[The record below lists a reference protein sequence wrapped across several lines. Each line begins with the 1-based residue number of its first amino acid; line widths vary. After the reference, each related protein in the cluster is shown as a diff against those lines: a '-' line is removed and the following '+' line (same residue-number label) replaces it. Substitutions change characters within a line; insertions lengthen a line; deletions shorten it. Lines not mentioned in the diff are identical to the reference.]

1 MDFRKRQTIAAS
13 PAEPGDLPHG
23 LVVPRGDAG
32 VKREGASED
41 RIIANSFKLEQ
52 QSALSLPGSRRTPQA
67 RHRNWSNPGRQI
79 HGKAQATPI
88 SFRNHADG
96 IASLDLFVVPTL
108 SFRLLYGLVILRHGR
123 RQILGLGMAARPTAE
138 WMARQL
144 TEACGRK
151 CPPRYIVRDR
161 SITADRIYHGQ
172 ARAIQSPHWGSCAK
186 ARDFD
191 ARVRLRSSS
200 FHCEWRVTVAMPRKG
215 PIGPIRDPAPL
226 AMVPKS

>member
-1 MDFRKRQTIAAS
+1 MKS
-13 PAEPGDLPHG
+13 
-23 LVVPRGDAG
+23 VVPRGDAG

-41 RIIANSFKLEQ
+41 RIIANSFRLEQ

-79 HGKAQATPI
+79 HGKAQATTI
-88 SFRNHADG
+88 SRLEDFSPQPRRWDC
-96 IASLDLFVVPTL
+96 ILDLFVVPTL

-144 TEACGRK
+144 TEACARK

-161 SITADRIYHGQ
+161 PITAR
-172 ARAIQSPHWGSCAK
+172 GSTMDKHALYK
-186 ARDFD
+186 ARIGGH
-191 ARVRLRSSS
+191 ALRP
-200 FHCEWRVTVAMPRKG
+200 EY
-215 PIGPIRDPAPL
+215 DPALSTANGESLSPCREKGRL
-226 AMVPKS
+226 APSGILSRWRWCRKAKSERSDDEVPRGPHVI